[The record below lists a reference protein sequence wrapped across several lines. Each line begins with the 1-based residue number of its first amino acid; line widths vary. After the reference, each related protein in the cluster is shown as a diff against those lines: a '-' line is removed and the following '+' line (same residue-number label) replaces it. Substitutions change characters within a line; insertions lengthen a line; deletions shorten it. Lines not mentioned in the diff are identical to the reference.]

1 MITKEEVLCYF
12 LEKNND
18 ILVISNNQEEKI
30 LLQNKMENLDN
41 EEEKMIFVKGSIWYQ
56 KICEETNA
64 LSDILNKKDLSDMV
78 LYLNNY
84 FIHEYG
90 TYSKDKN
97 IVLPEIEEPISDILE
112 TLYCMIES
120 IGDEIE
126 SCILTQGELNKFLNS
141 YNNMDIEEY
150 NKYINNKK

>member
-1 MITKEEVLCYF
+1 
-12 LEKNND
+12 
-18 ILVISNNQEEKI
+18 
-30 LLQNKMENLDN
+30 
-41 EEEKMIFVKGSIWYQ
+41 
-56 KICEETNA
+56 
-64 LSDILNKKDLSDMV
+64 MV